1 MLKTLKKVLSIH
13 ELFLVIYATLYEHFI
28 KQKFGPKY
36 KVYFNMETE
45 VCSVG
50 WLRVLRYNAMRTL

>member
-45 VCSVG
+45 GAKLISDI
-50 WLRVLRYNAMRTL
+50 LSFTS